1 MAEFNS
7 DGVAAEIAK
16 QMDTF
21 AASLKGVGATLKDIN
36 KLVSANIMN
45 LQLFRLGLVDLLL
58 ILMTTQKQH

>member
-1 MAEFNS
+1 MADLNS
-7 DGVAAEIAK
+7 GGVAAEIAK